1 MERSTSV
8 NQTLLDFSVAKIV
21 NSTIKK
27 LSVVNKN
34 SAIMT
39 LVDNKLNSIICSFTQ
54 NYPDIPNKQMS
65 EFCYDTIKATNN
77 IIQTKVENISVD
89 SNNNERKY
97 NLIENPILISSCD
110 KSPIISFS
118 FEFNPTNQHNEPNTI
133 QNKEQMKIQKTI
145 KRKVKTGLQQF
156 HFVLNFGFGTTPN
169 GIILKCFTDYCNFKS
184 YDRDIFKTHF
194 ESFHVPKNSNGI
206 CDVCKQNL
214 VITNVKEE
222 IEHIYSSHFNAT
234 PKLNKDEIKIK
245 NNTVVENNI
254 VLTEV
259 LDSNINIM
267 VDSKPIVE
275 QITILNAKENIPI
288 IPEMDTA
295 IKEKCLMNQ
304 DTCISSS
311 NLIATQIRP
320 TSPLKDN
327 TLSPVTDDEVLS
339 VFHNA
344 DLEMTIPIHKIEKQY
359 NKKVSKTK
367 KNTKSTKSS
376 KELKRS
382 SNTIDIETVLKK
394 KKKIDDEL
402 TKTPEVAAKIK
413 KPFLRVILEK
423 LSDEVIA
430 QHLDSSGNLKYF
442 SNKAHK
448 TNEHKKSSKYQQV
461 SIEKNSPKQLSHN
474 SMKITKKVVPTSFK
488 RSLSLNKSHS
498 IISNDSSVKVQ
509 PIKIILKKCY
519 INKNDNENGSKYY
532 KVHNQTNVSEELVEA
547 PECPPANAALP
558 NIKETS
564 SPNKIFDEILLL
576 LEKPINQ
583 NFESKKSIIQV
594 NKNSKNK
601 IQTIPKTNLKQLPT
615 AYHNKKTSE
624 NLNIGEPSSIK
635 LPNNVTFRSA
645 VVNLVEQARK
655 ADVNLVE
662 PTRSAVDNLVE
673 PSRSV
678 VVNLA
683 ESSKNAVVSLVDPT
697 RSEVVNLVEPSR
709 SVVVNLAES
718 SKNAVVSLVEP
729 TRSEVVNLVKPSKNA
744 VVSLVEPTRSAVVCL
759 VEPTRS
765 EVVNLVEPSK
775 SAVLNLVEQSRN
787 AVVSLVEPTKSEVVC
802 LVEPT
807 RSEVVN
813 LVEPSKSAVL
823 NLVEQSRNADVNLV
837 EPSKS
842 VVVNLK
848 EPLTTKLAHSPV
860 LVYGK
865 FTVEE
870 IVLEHTLI
878 NNEKQLSTNTD
889 KSSIV
894 ISSPCNS
901 ETSSEFDIS
910 IINSPSNDHV
920 PKVIHINFKL
930 LQPWL
935 LKRNHYKYDISC
947 RTQLQ
952 KNGLLATFKCMGFTC
967 SFHTCDDNLFKLHL
981 KQHQKYVIDEHD
993 TFLFCSYCL
1002 YNTKKIDKLIDHVM
1016 VAHQLDRYQCPYCFY
1031 RSCEIQSCTTHI
1043 TIYHQFQKKFI
1054 MTCPINDVP
1063 IDVDELSNKIQL
1075 NRSKYVAPLRCTGKL

>member
-697 RSEVVNLVEPSR
+697 RSEVVNLVEPS
-709 SVVVNLAES
+709 
-718 SKNAVVSLVEP
+718 
-729 TRSEVVNLVKPSKNA
+729 
-744 VVSLVEPTRSAVVCL
+744 
-759 VEPTRS
+759 
-765 EVVNLVEPSK
+765 
-775 SAVLNLVEQSRN
+775 
-787 AVVSLVEPTKSEVVC
+787 
-802 LVEPT
+802 
-807 RSEVVN
+807 
-813 LVEPSKSAVL
+813 KSAVL